1 MFCKNELFWTPL
13 FDTLPL
19 DAVVGRC
26 LVLEPSIWCKGRPR
40 LPKYREDDIFIC
52 EYRVDK
58 SQRFFEKIAQKNRYY
73 INTERYIFDHYEE
86 RLRIKRNFTPFI
98 MPGGTGEHPVKVVAE
113 SDDEDLVP
121 LGVIRLNLQKR
132 KRAQMMQRLE
142 NIVQSINQQT
152 TRDDI

>member
-1 MFCKNELFWTPL
+1 MYRSVCVRDRELEISDLVTALIHTFPFQLFWTPL

-52 EYRVDK
+52 EYRVYK

-86 RLRIKRNFTPFI
+86 RLRIKRNFTVRQPN
-98 MPGGTGEHPVKVVAE
+98 A
-113 SDDEDLVP
+113 
-121 LGVIRLNLQKR
+121 
-132 KRAQMMQRLE
+132 
-142 NIVQSINQQT
+142 
-152 TRDDI
+152 